1 MFQEAATVLNPAWA
15 PPAEIVT
22 GGRRGG
28 SVAIGLR
35 VEEGGSCSSLVGMKL
50 DKLMGIS
57 GQAGSWMLLP
67 QSLNAKLGTRK
78 KSPFP
83 FLFTQILF
91 IALLP
96 GIPAGDQDT
105 WALPEN
111 DLVW

>member
-28 SVAIGLR
+28 IVAIGLGM
-35 VEEGGSCSSLVGMKL
+35 EEGGSWSSLDGIKL
-50 DKLMGIS
+50 DKLMGLS

-67 QSLNAKLGTRK
+67 QSFNAKLGARK
-78 KSPFP
+78 KGPFA
-83 FLFTQILF
+83 FLFSRILF

-96 GIPAGDQDT
+96 
-105 WALPEN
+105 
-111 DLVW
+111 